1 MIGCMKQKLLVAMIA
16 VVVGLSLAQK
26 VDINKAMSA
35 LKQDKQVTLLKEVK
49 LPPPPPQRSA
59 EKKYEVRIRNEAD
72 EVFNYVIFLAAPKGK
87 RYFNL
92 YSVRFEDAYSFDNAL
107 YGFGYLTGFLMRA
120 CLGLTEESTKK
131 LVSWFSEKVEQIQEK
146 GIGDFSRDFGPVEM
160 SLMGGVRFDK
170 SGHLIV
176 VLQRK
181 GEPGKNWPR
190 WCEQ

>member
-1 MIGCMKQKLLVAMIA
+1 MKQKLLVAMIA

-26 VDINKAMSA
+26 VDI
-35 LKQDKQVTLLKEVK
+35 
-49 LPPPPPQRSA
+49 
-59 EKKYEVRIRNEAD
+59 
-72 EVFNYVIFLAAPKGK
+72 
-87 RYFNL
+87 
-92 YSVRFEDAYSFDNAL
+92 
-107 YGFGYLTGFLMRA
+107 
-120 CLGLTEESTKK
+120 TKK
-131 LVSWFSEKVEQIQEK
+131 LVNWFSEKVEQIQER

-190 WCEQ
+190 WCER